1 MRFEKAQQRRKQH
14 GIGGAEPQL
23 VSPNSG
29 QVEEPL
35 RPTLRAERCGQRSKG
50 ERDRIIWYPGC
61 HGLERCVS
69 G

>member
-1 MRFEKAQQRRKQH
+1 MRFEETQQAREERR
-14 GIGGAEPQL
+14 IAGAEPQL
-23 VSPNSG
+23 VSPDSG

-35 RPTLRAERCGQRSKG
+35 RPALRAERCGQRSEG
-50 ERDRIIWYPGC
+50 ESDRIIWYPGC